1 MSDGSLSRRILI
13 VAAIAGAS
21 GVLVGAFGTHGLGAI
36 LESRGYDAELIAKRS
51 DQFDVGVRY
60 HLIHAVALLG
70 LSAVP
75 FETSGKETVRR
86 WVLRLFV
93 AGLLLFS
100 GSLYL
105 LVVTNT
111 PKLGMVTP
119 LGGLAW
125 ILAWLMLIPLAVRDP
140 NR

>member
-1 MSDGSLSRRILI
+1 M
-13 VAAIAGAS
+13 
-21 GVLVGAFGTHGLGAI
+21 
-36 LESRGYDAELIAKRS
+36 
-51 DQFDVGVRY
+51 
-60 HLIHAVALLG
+60 
-70 LSAVP
+70 
-75 FETSGKETVRR
+75 RR

-93 AGLLLFS
+93 AGILLFS